1 MKIRESELK
10 KCLLLSDLMVFRS
23 TIPDDVAEAEAVAV
37 AIRGRSVDLNPRSSS
52 GNAFKLKRS
61 HRI

>member
-1 MKIRESELK
+1 
-10 KCLLLSDLMVFRS
+10 MVFRS
-23 TIPDDVAEAEAVAV
+23 TIPDDVAEAEAEAVAG